1 MIEDKMAARLGWAIP
16 AVTITLSTLVH
27 AVSGNA
33 RAIPFFISEGDHPGL
48 ERWIFTAGL
57 AFSGLVL
64 MWVSWRLFQVKRE
77 GSRWYWIHLSLIAGL
92 WVGGNLTI
100 MSFMDMYDHPEMHII
115 TALNVFHFGLAWGVL
130 AHLAVKDGNPTGK
143 KLRMASILIAFTSF
157 WIMTWAMG
165 NAFEEN
171 PEALKPPL
179 ALSEVQNWID
189 YAAPAEYLLVVGFI
203 LTLASF
209 EKDFDS
215 DEEEE

>member
-1 MIEDKMAARLGWAIP
+1 M
-16 AVTITLSTLVH
+16 
-27 AVSGNA
+27 
-33 RAIPFFISEGDHPGL
+33 
-48 ERWIFTAGL
+48 
-57 AFSGLVL
+57 
-64 MWVSWRLFQVKRE
+64 
-77 GSRWYWIHLSLIAGL
+77 
-92 WVGGNLTI
+92 
-100 MSFMDMYDHPEMHII
+100 
-115 TALNVFHFGLAWGVL
+115 NVFHFGLAWGVL

-179 ALSEVQNWID
+179 ALSEVQGWID
-189 YAAPAEYLLVVGFI
+189 YAAPAEYLLAAGLI

-209 EKDFDS
+209 EKEFDS